1 MSSQVALNTD
11 SSLDNQEENLISL
24 WQGFYEQDLD
34 GARAISD
41 IIHQ

>member
-11 SSLDNQEENLISL
+11 TSLANQEENLISF

-34 GARAISD
+34 RARAISD